1 MNKNSLSEAH
11 FQKWP
16 RSKHFFNIMRIT
28 TLLLFVPVFCLFAEK
43 IHSQNVLFTIKKNN
57 VQLEQVF
64 SEIERQ
70 SDFLFVYNKNINVNK
85 KVSIDVKEKSIVET
99 LHRLLNGTD
108 LKYEVEGSYI
118 VLSTNKTS
126 SVNPSGVEQNEK
138 IVKGKIIDDRGDPLS
153 GVAISVKG
161 TNLGT
166 ITDLDGNY
174 SLKVPDNKA
183 ILRFVFLGFIP
194 QEINVG
200 NKRIIDVTLQE
211 DMLQLNEVVVV
222 GYGTTKRANLTG
234 GVSTAD
240 ATTFQSRP
248 VQNAT
253 TALQGQVPG
262 LTITRSSGAPGSTA
276 KIRIRDISSINDGR
290 PLILIDGAEGDLD
303 LINPADIE
311 SVSVL
316 KDGTA
321 AIYGARA
328 ADGVILITTK
338 SGKKNQPLKVT
349 LDAFYSVKTPALM
362 KKTVNLYQYASM
374 GLEIAD
380 GSWTPEYSAE
390 DLPLIAAGSDQ
401 VILNGIWGE
410 YPKWYKS
417 QNWRDLTVGNGHL
430 QNYNLNLTGGGDKYS
445 YMISLAYQN
454 EKGLPKFGVDKEDR
468 YFIRAKSNIQ
478 IVKGLDYELNLSYGA
493 SDRLVSSGINQGTD
507 NLWELMYK
515 ARCWQ
520 PMYNPAG
527 GYYTFQGYTN
537 PAQAVEEHG
546 NTTKTTG
553 NFTFNNSLKWEIL
566 SGLNLI
572 GRAIVSKNDGD
583 ENEENKVVYVRDWD
597 NEIMRGTYFPNW
609 NQRRY
614 QKTLYKNFTLY
625 AEYKKKF
632 RELHDIG
639 VMVGAANESADYDK
653 FSAQR
658 VNFTQQEI
666 MSLPLGSTENQLAL
680 SEGYAWTINSVF
692 SRLSYTFADKYI
704 IDGVLRADASS
715 RFAKDYR
722 WGYFPGVSAAWR
734 LSEEKF
740 IKEAGIF
747 DDLKL
752 RGSYGEMG
760 NQSGIGYY
768 DYIQL
773 VKIEGAKNY
782 PFGDGT
788 KGQLAR
794 PGNMVSTTRTWETI
808 ASTDIGMDFG
818 VLQNRLYGSFDYFW
832 KTNKNMLIP
841 ITYPT
846 VLGTDA
852 PATNNGRLEIKGWE
866 VVLGWRDKIGDF
878 EYSVRASLSDAKN
891 EIVEKG
897 GKDNPVL
904 GLNYKDNGYL
914 NGYPLDSYLGYMF
927 DGIIQNETQLAEYKA
942 RFPKGG
948 IPGNIAV
955 GDAMYKDLDGDGVL
969 SVSGDGTPGAGDA
982 VYLGDRNPRYSFGF
996 NFNASYKGFDLAFFL
1011 QGVAKRTTFLEGAA
1025 RMPFQEWFWDPLE
1038 YWYGK
1043 TWTPERTDAKYPAIT
1058 LQDTR
1063 NYNYQY
1069 SSNTRHNAAYMRM
1082 KNLQIGYTI
1091 PSKITE
1097 KMKIEK
1103 VRFYFSGEDL
1113 FEIHNVPGGW
1123 DPESDGGSNSYPFTR
1138 NLSFGINVIF

>member
-537 PAQAVEEHG
+537 PA
-546 NTTKTTG
+546 
-553 NFTFNNSLKWEIL
+553 
-566 SGLNLI
+566 
-572 GRAIVSKNDGD
+572 
-583 ENEENKVVYVRDWD
+583 
-597 NEIMRGTYFPNW
+597 P
-609 NQRRY
+609 
-614 QKTLYKNFTLY
+614 
-625 AEYKKKF
+625 
-632 RELHDIG
+632 
-639 VMVGAANESADYDK
+639 
-653 FSAQR
+653 
-658 VNFTQQEI
+658 
-666 MSLPLGSTENQLAL
+666 
-680 SEGYAWTINSVF
+680 
-692 SRLSYTFADKYI
+692 
-704 IDGVLRADASS
+704 SS
-715 RFAKDYR
+715 
-722 WGYFPGVSAAWR
+722 
-734 LSEEKF
+734 
-740 IKEAGIF
+740 
-747 DDLKL
+747 
-752 RGSYGEMG
+752 
-760 NQSGIGYY
+760 
-768 DYIQL
+768 
-773 VKIEGAKNY
+773 
-782 PFGDGT
+782 
-788 KGQLAR
+788 
-794 PGNMVSTTRTWETI
+794 
-808 ASTDIGMDFG
+808 
-818 VLQNRLYGSFDYFW
+818 
-832 KTNKNMLIP
+832 
-841 ITYPT
+841 
-846 VLGTDA
+846 
-852 PATNNGRLEIKGWE
+852 
-866 VVLGWRDKIGDF
+866 
-878 EYSVRASLSDAKN
+878 
-891 EIVEKG
+891 
-897 GKDNPVL
+897 
-904 GLNYKDNGYL
+904 
-914 NGYPLDSYLGYMF
+914 
-927 DGIIQNETQLAEYKA
+927 
-942 RFPKGG
+942 
-948 IPGNIAV
+948 
-955 GDAMYKDLDGDGVL
+955 
-969 SVSGDGTPGAGDA
+969 
-982 VYLGDRNPRYSFGF
+982 
-996 NFNASYKGFDLAFFL
+996 
-1011 QGVAKRTTFLEGAA
+1011 
-1025 RMPFQEWFWDPLE
+1025 
-1038 YWYGK
+1038 
-1043 TWTPERTDAKYPAIT
+1043 
-1058 LQDTR
+1058 
-1063 NYNYQY
+1063 
-1069 SSNTRHNAAYMRM
+1069 
-1082 KNLQIGYTI
+1082 
-1091 PSKITE
+1091 
-1097 KMKIEK
+1097 
-1103 VRFYFSGEDL
+1103 
-1113 FEIHNVPGGW
+1113 
-1123 DPESDGGSNSYPFTR
+1123 
-1138 NLSFGINVIF
+1138 